1 MNDSPAVAAQTVAPD
16 TDTLT
21 SYLPVPGF
29 GILPVNAF
37 VIHAAEPVLVDTGM
51 GAIETQFMERL
62 REVIDPGDIRWLWL
76 THVDPDHL
84 GNFGPIMNAAPRA
97 RVVITYLGMGK
108 LVLLGQATDRVHL
121 LRPGQ
126 SLDVGDRTLQCLKP
140 PTFDAP
146 ETTGL
151 FDSKTKTAFTADCFG
166 ALLDTPA
173 ANAAEIPSAKLH
185 DGLARWTTADA
196 PWVRDVHRDR
206 FGQTLDRLRR
216 LGPET
221 VLSSHLPP
229 AAGMLDTLLDCL
241 SEARTAPLFEGLDQA
256 GLEQMLAAAEP
267 AGTGAANHSQ

>member
-1 MNDSPAVAAQTVAPD
+1 MNDAYAVTSRTVAAD
-16 TDTLT
+16 TDALT

-51 GAIETQFMERL
+51 GAVEDQFIERL
-62 REVIDPGDIRWLWL
+62 QGVIDPKSIRWLWL

-84 GNFGPIMNAAPRA
+84 GNYRRILDAAPQA

-108 LVLLGQATDRVHL
+108 LVLAGQATDRVYL
-121 LRPGQ
+121 IRPGQ
-126 SLDVGDRTLQCLKP
+126 SLEVGDRTLHCLRP

-151 FDSKTKTAFTADCFG
+151 FDSKVRTAFTADCFG
-166 ALLDTPA
+166 ALLEEPA
-173 ANAAEIPSAKLH
+173 EDAGAIPATKLH

-216 LGPET
+216 LNPET

-229 AAGMLDTLLDCL
+229 APGMLTTLLDCL

-256 GLEQMLAAAEP
+256 GLEQLLGEAEETRASDP
-267 AGTGAANHSQ
+267 LDE